1 VTTDLDPYL
10 DVQYNARASV
20 PDFDLYA
27 RLYRTLSDEAY
38 AALPHRE
45 IAYGPGAG
53 ELLDVFPQPGAG
65 APVFVFIHGG
75 YWRALSKEDSALVA
89 PMLHGAGAV
98 VVTLDYALAPAV
110 TLTHIVDQVRRA
122 VAWIHR
128 EIAGYGGDPGRVVVS
143 GSSAGGHLTGM
154 ILAGGWQERY
164 GVPTPGVAGG
174 LALSGLFDV
183 RPLIRTHVNAWLKLD
198 EPSAVA
204 NSPLLHLPATP
215 AVPAVP
221 LVACHGAEETTEF
234 GLQTKRFA
242 AAWTSAGGQARYE
255 SVPDRDHFSVV
266 VDLQHA
272 DSIVG
277 SAALELLG
285 IG

>member
-1 VTTDLDPYL
+1 MTTDLDPYL

-38 AALPHRE
+38 AALPHHE
-45 IAYGPGAG
+45 VAYGNGDG
-53 ELLDVFPQPGAG
+53 ELLDVFPQPAAG

-75 YWRALSKEDSALVA
+75 YWRALSKADSALVA
-89 PMLHGAGAV
+89 PMLHAAGAV

-122 VAWIHR
+122 LAWIHR
-128 EIAGYGGDPGRVVVS
+128 EIAGYGGDPDRVVVS

-164 GVPTPGVAGG
+164 GVPVPGVVGG
-174 LALSGLFDV
+174 LPLSGLFDV
-183 RPLIRTHVNAWLKLD
+183 RPLMRTHVNAWMKLD
-198 EPSAVA
+198 EPSAA
-204 NSPLLHLPATP
+204 ENCPLLHLPAAPT
-215 AVPAVP
+215 VP
-221 LVACHGAEETTEF
+221 LVACHGAHETTEF
-234 GLQTKRFA
+234 GLQTQRFA
-242 AAWTSAGGQARYE
+242 KAWANAGGPARYE
-255 SVPDRDHFSVV
+255 SVPDRDHFSIV
-266 VDLQHA
+266 VDLRHA
-272 DSIVG
+272 DSVVG
-277 SAALELLG
+277 AAALSLLG